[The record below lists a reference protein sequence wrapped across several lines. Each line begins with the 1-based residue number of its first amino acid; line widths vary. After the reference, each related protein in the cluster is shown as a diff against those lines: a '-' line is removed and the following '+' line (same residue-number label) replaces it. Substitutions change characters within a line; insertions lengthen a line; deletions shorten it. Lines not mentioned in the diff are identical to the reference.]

1 MIPDRSENADGG
13 NWKHIRA
20 CQFTRQPGL
29 RESPGRCERCVGRRC
44 RPTEMET
51 QEQMANWRACS
62 EEQSRMLCPYKK
74 EGPFGE
80 LLEQSSWDTIWGG
93 A

>member
-1 MIPDRSENADGG
+1 MEETGNISGPVSSRDSQDSGRVQEDVRGVWGG
-13 NWKHIRA
+13 
-20 CQFTRQPGL
+20 
-29 RESPGRCERCVGRRC
+29 RC
-44 RPTEMET
+44 RPTEMKT

-62 EEQSRMLCPYKK
+62 EEQSRTLCPYKK